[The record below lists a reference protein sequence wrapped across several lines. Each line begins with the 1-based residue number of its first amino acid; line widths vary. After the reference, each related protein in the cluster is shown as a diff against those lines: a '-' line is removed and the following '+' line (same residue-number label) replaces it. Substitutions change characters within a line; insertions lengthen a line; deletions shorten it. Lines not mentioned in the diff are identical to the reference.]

1 MIKNI
6 ILDLD
11 NTIIS
16 SIKIND
22 SNKSSID
29 LLKKQIDQKNIIK
42 YYDLF
47 NDNKQLIYVI
57 FTRPNLDIFLDYIFD
72 RFNVTIWT
80 AGTRCYAAF
89 ILKNIM
95 KGRKIDYILFDYHTN
110 ISSRIYNKQPK
121 NLNIFSEHFN
131 VPLYTTDNT
140 LIIDDSTKISDQEN
154 SPHKKNYKNI
164 LCSYY
169 DISKNTN
176 VAINDK
182 ELLRIMDLLKKKYT
196 SLSFTSLSNIDNTT
210 QNSVKLSINNPNPAK
225 STHPAQKPTQTGWKK
240 VSSQSRPGEFSYEN
254 IYTGERIPDEP
265 KHPASRTENDSQDLK
280 YYD

>member
-16 SIKIND
+16 SIKINN
-22 SNKSSID
+22 SNKSTID
-29 LLKKQIDQKNIIK
+29 SLKQQIDQKKIIK

-47 NDNKQLIYVI
+47 NDNRQLIYVI
-57 FTRPNLDIFLDYIFD
+57 FTRPNLDTFLDYIFNK
-72 RFNVTIWT
+72 FNVTIWT
-80 AGTRCYAAF
+80 AGTRCYASF
-89 ILKNIM
+89 IIKNVM

-110 ISSRIYNKQPK
+110 ISNRIYNKQPK

-131 VPLYTTDNT
+131 MSSYTTDNT

-154 SPHKKNYKNI
+154 SLQKKNYKNI
-164 LCSYY
+164 LCTYY
-169 DISKNTN
+169 DISKNTQ

-182 ELLRIMDLLKKKYT
+182 ELLRIIDILKKKYS
-196 SLSFTSLSNIDNTT
+196 SLSFTSIINTPQKNT
-210 QNSVKLSINNPNPAK
+210 PQKNNSVKLSTNIP
-225 STHPAQKPTQTGWKK
+225 QGWKK
-240 VSSQSRPGEFSYEN
+240 VPSQSRPGEFSYEN
-254 IYTGERIPDEP
+254 IHTGERIPDEP
-265 KHPASRTENDSQDLK
+265 KHPASNVENESQDLK